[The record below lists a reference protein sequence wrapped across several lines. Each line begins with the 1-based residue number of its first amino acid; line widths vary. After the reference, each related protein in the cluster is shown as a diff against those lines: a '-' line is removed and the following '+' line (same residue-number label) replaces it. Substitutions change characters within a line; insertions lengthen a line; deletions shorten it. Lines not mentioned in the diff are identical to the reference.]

1 MPLHVKGQINASF
14 DKIQLNFTC
23 KGQLMIKPLLIEI
36 GVEELPAIP
45 FLKELPNI
53 EKLWLDI
60 LEKNALMCEF
70 EFYYTPRRLVLWHTE
85 FPTTQAQREEEF
97 FGAPLSVALKEG
109 KPTPAA
115 FGFAKKCG
123 VDFSEVG
130 QAIKD
135 GKEVLYY
142 KKAVEGQDAKVLIK
156 EMVEE
161 FIKSLNFG
169 KSMRWGF
176 LEESFIRPI
185 RWIGCM
191 LGDEHVPFSLYNVES
206 TCFSYPHR
214 SVSYEPFAYMF
225 AGDYFD
231 RLAERG
237 VILYPNKRKELIL
250 KEFKAIEAKEGISI
264 EIDADLLAEV
274 VAITE
279 YPTALMGTFEERFL
293 RLPPEVI
300 ITSMK
305 ENQRYFPVFK
315 NGKLT
320 NHFIVVSNAIS
331 DDYALIVKGN
341 EKVLRA
347 RLSDAI
353 FFLDNDL
360 KNGLSFEGLKDVVY
374 LDGLGSVF
382 DKELREK
389 QIASFL
395 AKKYTTTLQEENPSF
410 NVAKLETLIN
420 RAILLSKSDLL
431 SEMVYEFTELQGLM
445 GYYYAQVAGEEDV
458 VSMAIK
464 EQYLPK
470 SEESELPSSLF
481 SSIIA
486 LSYKLDS
493 LIALFS
499 INKIPTGTK
508 DPYAL
513 RRAVNGVI
521 KIVLDKN
528 LAFDIKDDLKA
539 LSLHYKSFDLEIL
552 ESFFLER
559 IYQFFDVNPSIVKA
573 VMSSG
578 ERDIVRLSNK
588 IKALSTVL
596 ASEGSKE
603 MFSTFKRVANIIKS
617 IEIQD
622 TITIDETLFETS
634 YEKELFNAFVKVTS
648 VEYASFEENLDAL
661 FGLKPQIDGFFDN
674 VMVNTDVLHVR
685 ENRQNLI
692 ASLYNAF
699 KSIADIKEISI

>member
-1 MPLHVKGQINASF
+1 
-14 DKIQLNFTC
+14 
-23 KGQLMIKPLLIEI
+23 MIKPLLIEI

-60 LEKNALMCEF
+60 LEKNALVCEF

-85 FPTTQAQREEEF
+85 FPTSQESRVEEF
-97 FGAPLSVALKEG
+97 YGAPLSVALKEG
-109 KPTPAA
+109 EPTPAA

-123 VDFSEVG
+123 VDFSEISRAV
-130 QAIKD
+130 KE

-142 KKAVEGQDAKVLIK
+142 QKMAKGQDSKTLIK
-156 EMVEE
+156 GMVEE
-161 FIKSLNFG
+161 FLKSLNFG

-191 LGDEHVPFSLYNVES
+191 LGDEHVPFSLYNVDS

-225 AGDYFD
+225 AGDYFE
-231 RLAERG
+231 RLEQRG
-237 VILYPNKRKELIL
+237 VILFPSKREALIL
-250 KEFKAIEAKEGISI
+250 SQFKEIEAQSGVCI
-264 EIDADLLAEV
+264 EIDEDLLAEV

-279 YPTALMGTFEERFL
+279 YPKALMGTFEERFL

-315 NGKLT
+315 EGVLT
-320 NHFIVVSNAIS
+320 NNFIVVSNAIS
-331 DDYALIVKGN
+331 DDYDLIVKGN

-347 RLSDAI
+347 RLSDAL

-389 QIASFL
+389 NIASFL
-395 AKKYTTTLQEENPSF
+395 AKKYSMALQEENPTF
-410 NVAKLETLIN
+410 TTPKLETLIN
-420 RAILLSKSDLL
+420 RAVLLSKCDLL

-445 GYYYAQVAGEEDV
+445 GYYYAQVEGEESV
-458 VSMAIK
+458 VALAIK

-470 SEESELPSSLF
+470 SEESLLPSSLF

-499 INKIPTGTK
+499 IDKIPTGTK

-521 KIVLDKN
+521 KIVLDRN
-528 LAFDIKDDLKA
+528 IAFDIKDDLKT
-539 LSLHYKSFDLEIL
+539 LSLHYKPFDLEIL

-573 VMSSG
+573 VISSG
-578 ERDIVRLSNK
+578 ERDIVKLSLK
-588 IKALSTVL
+588 IKALSTIVM
-596 ASEGSKE
+596 SEGFKE

-617 IEIQD
+617 NEIKED
-622 TITIDETLFETS
+622 IVIDKTLFETT
-634 YEKELFNAFVKVTS
+634 YETELFAAFENVVNTH
-648 VEYASFEENLDAL
+648 YASFEENLDAL
-661 FGLKPQIDGFFDN
+661 FSLKPSIDSFFDN
-674 VMVNTDVLHVR
+674 VMVNTEVLHVR

-692 ASLYNAF
+692 ASIYNAF